1 MSAAL
6 PILLINYIKQEFC
19 HEVCPQADPCPAG
32 GAGSCAF
39 AVQHGADRAAVPA
52 GAAHRAGNVIC
63 RLAAGKPRHAAHLG
77 HTRQRQPGRTGG
89 QLFAGHHRAEQPCLR
104 RLQCGWNLPVLC
116 PAHRGSL
123 IRSGSP
129 ACPGW
134 RAAHGAGEQPYPCCA
149 PERSFCRNAASP
161 WSLRRMPPPC
171 GRRGRPA
178 PEMH

>member
-1 MSAAL
+1 MKFAHKL
-6 PILLINYIKQEFC
+6 T
-19 HEVCPQADPCPAG
+19 PCPAG

-123 IRSGSP
+123 YPKWKPCLPRMASR
-129 ACPGW
+129 AWCW
-134 RAAHGAGEQPYPCCA
+134 RTTIPCCA